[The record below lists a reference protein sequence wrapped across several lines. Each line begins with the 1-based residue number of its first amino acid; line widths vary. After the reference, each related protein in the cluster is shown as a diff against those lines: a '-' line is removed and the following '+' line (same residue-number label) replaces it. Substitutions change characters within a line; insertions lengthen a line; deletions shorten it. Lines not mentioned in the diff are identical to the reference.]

1 MTTKPKADAN
11 PTKAFFVRMITR
23 DISLEDCILD
33 LIDNSIDGAWKMEGG
48 QAMSLDDDEAL
59 SSYEIKVEIKDD
71 SFCITD
77 NCGGITLDDA
87 ANYAFTFGRKEEDT
101 HDRFSIGVYG
111 IGMKRAVFK
120 IGNEIR
126 ITSTYRDTDAEL
138 ESFTVPINVTRW
150 LSTDP
155 KKPWDFDIES
165 SDALGPAGVKI
176 EISKLTEPTSTSFA
190 DPAFVQR
197 LKRVVERDYTL
208 HLRRGLSIVINGE
221 SLKPWDIELQSGG
234 DFTPMRVAYEVK
246 TGGGDVAVEIIAGM
260 ASPPPEDIEPE
271 EGGERRTSRSGWYV
285 ACNGRL
291 VLAAD
296 QSTLTGWGSEGW
308 PKWHPQY
315 EGFLGLI
322 LFKSENAE
330 LLPIT
335 TTKRSIDTSSV
346 VFRQTLPKMRDVTKS
361 WIAYTNV
368 RKQNLDEAKAKESAA
383 RPIPI
388 HTVAT
393 SEKVSL
399 PQLTPKAKVP
409 IANIAYS
416 MPRTKVRR
424 LGNAFDDA
432 DMSYKEVGIRSFEYA
447 YLDLVGED

>member
-1 MTTKPKADAN
+1 
-11 PTKAFFVRMITR
+11 
-23 DISLEDCILD
+23 
-33 LIDNSIDGAWKMEGG
+33 
-48 QAMSLDDDEAL
+48 
-59 SSYEIKVEIKDD
+59 
-71 SFCITD
+71 
-77 NCGGITLDDA
+77 
-87 ANYAFTFGRKEEDT
+87 
-101 HDRFSIGVYG
+101 
-111 IGMKRAVFK
+111 
-120 IGNEIR
+120 
-126 ITSTYRDTDAEL
+126 
-138 ESFTVPINVTRW
+138 
-150 LSTDP
+150 
-155 KKPWDFDIES
+155 
-165 SDALGPAGVKI
+165 
-176 EISKLTEPTSTSFA
+176 
-190 DPAFVQR
+190 
-197 LKRVVERDYTL
+197 
-208 HLRRGLSIVINGE
+208 
-221 SLKPWDIELQSGG
+221 
-234 DFTPMRVAYEVK
+234 
-246 TGGGDVAVEIIAGM
+246 
-260 ASPPPEDIEPE
+260 
-271 EGGERRTSRSGWYV
+271 ERRTSRSGWYV